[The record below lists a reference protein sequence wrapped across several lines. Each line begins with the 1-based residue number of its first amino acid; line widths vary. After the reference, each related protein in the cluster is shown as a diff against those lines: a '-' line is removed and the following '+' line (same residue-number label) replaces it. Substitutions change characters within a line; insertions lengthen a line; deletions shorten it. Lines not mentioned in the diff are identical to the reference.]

1 MSEKPNLEPETI
13 VKQFT
18 EADVVKH
25 SDMERIYADR
35 SELVYDPPEW
45 MKRGL
50 QETASGYGKRLN
62 SGLKISFNGKLYRI
76 YVTIFSNAG
85 TSWFTAKGRRIIVS

>member
-1 MSEKPNLEPETI
+1 M
-13 VKQFT
+13 KQFT
-18 EADVVKH
+18 ETDVVKTGEF
-25 SDMERIYADR
+25 ERIYADR
-35 SELVYDPPEW
+35 SELVVDQPEW

-85 TSWFTAKGRRIIVS
+85 TSWFKVKGRKIIVS

>member
-1 MSEKPNLEPETI
+1 MKE
-13 VKQFT
+13 FT
-18 EADVVKH
+18 EADVVKGQF
-25 SDMERIYADR
+25 ERIYADR

-85 TSWFTAKGRRIIVS
+85 TSWFKVKGRTIIVS

>member
-1 MSEKPNLEPETI
+1 MKE
-13 VKQFT
+13 FT
-18 EADVVKH
+18 EADVVKGQF
-25 SDMERIYADR
+25 ERIYADR
-35 SELVYDPPEW
+35 SDLVYDPPEW

-85 TSWFTAKGRRIIVS
+85 TSWFKVKGRTIVVS

>member
-1 MSEKPNLEPETI
+1 M
-13 VKQFT
+13 KQFT
-18 EADVVKH
+18 EADVVKTG
-25 SDMERIYADR
+25 DFERIYADR

-85 TSWFTAKGRRIIVS
+85 TCWFVTKGRRIIVS

>member
-1 MSEKPNLEPETI
+1 M
-13 VKQFT
+13 KQFT
-18 EADVVKH
+18 EADVVKTGEF
-25 SDMERIYADR
+25 ERIYADR

-50 QETASGYGKRLN
+50 QETASGYGKQLN
-62 SGLKISFNGKLYRI
+62 SGQKISFNGKLYRI

-85 TSWFTAKGRRIIVS
+85 TCWFKTKGRRIIVS

>member
-1 MSEKPNLEPETI
+1 MTI

-18 EADVVKH
+18 EADVVKGQF
-25 SDMERIYADR
+25 ERIYADR

-85 TSWFTAKGRRIIVS
+85 TSWFVTKGRKIIVS

>member
-1 MSEKPNLEPETI
+1 M
-13 VKQFT
+13 KQFT
-18 EADVVKH
+18 EADVVKTGEF
-25 SDMERIYADR
+25 ERIYADR

-62 SGLKISFNGKLYRI
+62 SGQKISFNGKLYRI

-85 TSWFTAKGRRIIVS
+85 TCWFTTKGRRIIVS

>member
-1 MSEKPNLEPETI
+1 MKL
-13 VKQFT
+13 FT
-18 EADVVKH
+18 EADVV
-25 SDMERIYADR
+25 DGQFPRIYADR
-35 SELVYDPPEW
+35 SELISDPPEW

-62 SGLKISFNGKLYRI
+62 SGLKINYCGKLYRI

-85 TSWFTAKGRRIIVS
+85 SSWFKTKGRKIFVD